1 MIFTVWYPM
10 SLHTH
15 TESLKVITFTR
26 LVFSGVHVARSLVLC
41 VCFVDRCLS
50 FCSFSFGHCVVC
62 SSIYGFWL
70 PLWYLQTLHIH
81 FIFIP
86 QPDAMWSYFDQIIS
100 KICAKVVGYIYIYV
114 WKLNQTVLELDFCSS
129 LDGIWTHTIDTLQHH
144 SLSLTSSALDHSTT
158 STP

>member
-1 MIFTVWYPM
+1 M

-26 LVFSGVHVARSLVLC
+26 LVFSGFYVTRSLVLC

-50 FCSFSFGHCVVC
+50 FCSFSFGRCVVC
-62 SSIYGFWL
+62 SSIYRYWL

-100 KICAKVVGYIYIYV
+100 KICAKFVGYIYIYGV
-114 WKLNQTVLELDFCSS
+114 DVVEWSR
-129 LDGIWTHTIDTLQHH
+129 
-144 SLSLTSSALDHSTT
+144 ALDVRLSEWCCSVTMVWVQIP
-158 STP
+158 SREEQKIWQL